1 MAIVEMKNISLI
13 GMQEDKKAILDTLM
27 RLGVV
32 EISELDEEMVH
43 EEFQN
48 TVYFQKDDEGVAQ
61 WDAAA
66 SDLRLSIDLL
76 KKAGAKSRGVL
87 TAKPEYTSRE
97 FQGFV
102 DRYDECMQI
111 CGQIKEKDGRM
122 NQIRAEETAIN
133 NRILALTPWLGLD
146 VPLSEIQAFR
156 RFAAVIGTI
165 PATVDESKLRQDL
178 QARAGLCYFEK
189 VSADKELIYAF
200 IIYTHEVETHV
211 FEVLRE
217 VSFNKISFADIK
229 ETAQAAVSKLRKEYE
244 ALEKQREAVFDE
256 IRQYMAY
263 KPLMEILS
271 DYISAERDKLVAQ
284 GKMVGTGRVFALA
297 GWAPA
302 ASVDRLKKAL
312 LKVSENI
319 YFEDRS
325 PDKDEPFPVLLHN
338 RGIAKPIELITELYS
353 NPDSRSVDP
362 TTIMTPFFLF
372 FFGMMVSDAA
382 YGVVVFLATFILV
395 RVIKPTG
402 TMERI
407 LKMLMY
413 GGICVVFWGI
423 LFGSWFGGINDFFH
437 NETLGRLTAP
447 VWFNPLED
455 PMKLLIVSFILGGI
469 HLFVGMGI
477 DIYKKCRD
485 GRVLDAL
492 FDQVSWYIL
501 LIGLVMLAL
510 PQTAA
515 IGKYMAIAGALIL
528 VLTQGRA
535 EKNIFKKLM
544 NGILSLYNVT
554 AYLSDVL
561 SYSRLLALGL
571 ATGVIATVVNT
582 MGMLVSGNIIGNIAL
597 VIIFIG
603 GHIFNILINVLGAYV
618 HSSRLQY
625 VEFFGKFFEGGGQAF
640 VPLKRKF
647 KFIFLKEGADEV

>member
-13 GMQEDKKAILDTLM
+13 GMQEDKKEILDTLM

-32 EISELDEEMVH
+32 EISELDEEMVQ

-48 TVYFQKDDEGVAQ
+48 TVYFQKDDEGLAQ
-61 WDAAA
+61 LDAAA

-87 TAKPEYTSRE
+87 TAKPEYTSQE

-111 CGQIKEKDGRM
+111 CGQIKGKDGRM

-146 VPLSEIQAFR
+146 VPLSEIQTFR
-156 RFAAVIGTI
+156 RFTAVIGTI

-178 QARAGLCYFEK
+178 QGRVGLCYFEK

-200 IIYTHEVETHV
+200 IVYAHEVETV
-211 FEVLRE
+211 LLEVLRE
-217 VSFNKISFADIK
+217 VSFNKVSFADVK
-229 ETAQAAVSKLRKEYE
+229 DSAQAAVSKLRKEYE

-256 IRQYMAY
+256 IKQYTTY
-263 KPLMEILS
+263 KALMEILS

-284 GKMVGTGRVFALA
+284 GRMVGTGQVFALS

-302 ASVDRLKKAL
+302 ASIGRLKKAL

-338 RGIAKPIELITELYS
+338 RGVAKPIELITELYS

-362 TTIMTPFFLF
+362 TTIMSPFFLF

-402 TMERI
+402 TMEKI

-413 GGICVVFWGI
+413 GGVCVVFWGI

-447 VWFNPLED
+447 LWFNPLED

-477 DIYKKCRD
+477 DIYKKCRN
-485 GRVLDAL
+485 GQVLDAL

-501 LIGLVMLAL
+501 LIGLVMLAF
-510 PQTAA
+510 PQVSA

-535 EKNIFKKLM
+535 EKNVLKKLM
-544 NGILSLYNVT
+544 SGILSLYNVT

-582 MGMLVSGNIIGNIAL
+582 MGMLVSGNVIGNIAL

-640 VPLKRKF
+640 MPLKRKF
-647 KFIFLKEGADEV
+647 KFIFLKEGADEI